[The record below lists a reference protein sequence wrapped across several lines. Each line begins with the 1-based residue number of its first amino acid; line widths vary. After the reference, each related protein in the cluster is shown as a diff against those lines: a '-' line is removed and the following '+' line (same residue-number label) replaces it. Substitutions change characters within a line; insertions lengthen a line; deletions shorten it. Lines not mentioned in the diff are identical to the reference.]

1 MILENLALHQQR
13 IVQQRTIKRPKLKRK
28 DRIFWA
34 WLSRIWPE
42 WKSALIVVKP
52 ENVIKWHR
60 RGFKLY
66 WRWKSRPSKV
76 GRPRISK
83 EIRDLISQMSRE
95 NPTWG
100 APRIQSELKLLGFE
114 IADSTVAKYFSLDV
128 LWFPCILMYVQDVH
142 KALCPVK
149 LQQVAQCSFLQR
161 RMLRQRYV
169 KLLVEHPVQ
178 ETGARP

>member
-1 MILENLALHQQR
+1 MSIYKVLFVLIRGFFVNRSNLILENLALRQQLT
-13 IVQQRTIKRPKLKRK
+13 VQQRTIKRPKLKRK

-34 WLSRIWPE
+34 WLSRIWPQ

-52 ENVIKWHR
+52 ETVIKWHR

-83 EIRDLISQMSRE
+83 EIRDLLRQMSQE

-114 IADSTVAKYFSLDV
+114 IADSTVAKYMIRQKKPPSQTWRTFLKN
-128 LWFPCILMYVQDVH
+128 H
-142 KALCPVK
+142 VK
-149 LQQVAQCSFLQR
+149 Q
-161 RMLRQRYV
+161 
-169 KLLVEHPVQ
+169 
-178 ETGARP
+178 